1 MGDGGMRSLARER
14 ALSGGNSAA
23 ASTSS
28 NYFTTS
34 PPRDRAVPAS
44 RAAAE
49 DSVSGSV
56 QGAIAEVTERRLASA
71 QADTFENHQR
81 SRASLAM
88 ASGAISE
95 QQEEQGEFLMA
106 SGAISEQQ
114 VGVRTSLRRPPALKI
129 KIQRKVAQH
138 GGIGKTESGSGSGSG
153 IEAGAEAE

>member
-1 MGDGGMRSLARER
+1 MRASQRGNALFR
-14 ALSGGNSAA
+14 AGTQPLRQPRA
-23 ASTSS
+23 
-28 NYFTTS
+28 TTS
-34 PPRDRAVPAS
+34 RHPPLEIEPS
-44 RAAAE
+44 RRVAQRRKT
-49 DSVSGSV
+49 SVRECAR
-56 QGAIAEVTERRLASA
+56 AIAELTERRLASA

-95 QQEEQGEFLMA
+95 QEQGEFLMA